1 MFGNLSCFPGGAVKF
16 LKLKFQRERAS
27 TELPIPKGA
36 FTWLMFCLFL
46 SIGWHLWH
54 IPEIPV
60 WALVVVVPMSIF
72 SYRRI
77 IKEKP
82 LAPAALRIG
91 LTIVVV
97 VGIIFSFNSPLGRD
111 PGITA
116 LILLSSLK
124 LMELKTRRDFMFI
137 VFMCYFII
145 FGNFLYDQSLP
156 DLAFMIAAVI
166 LVTAAVLRL
175 NHPGHEPVKLWFLL
189 KFSSRLLLL
198 GLPFTIMLFLLFPRT
213 YGPFWNLPQDTRTF
227 QGGFRSV
234 VRPGEVAELAKST
247 APALKVEFPGNNM
260 PAQKDL
266 YFRGLVL
273 WFTDGKAWYQGL
285 IPSQVVDSRS
295 LEGDGILQYITLQP
309 HNERWLFALDRPVS
323 SPRWTRVFPGNIFQS
338 LWDLKTPIRYGVLS
352 RPDAGLSF
360 LPKVEGNWALD
371 LPGDLDSRIMAL
383 GKQWRDNASVIDD
396 ILRQA
401 ENYFKENGF
410 IYTLNPGQ
418 MDRDNPLGDFLF
430 NKRRGFCEHFAASF
444 ALLMRAAG
452 VPARVVVGYQG
463 GEYNPVG
470 KYLEVRQSEAHAWT
484 EVWVKEVDPRLAVAD
499 EKTGWLRVDPTAWVS
514 PERIAYGLEVSQDIL
529 ANLSG
534 ADREEALQKA
544 LGGNIFK
551 RAWKFLKNHWEN
563 IKYKWDTWIITYDIF
578 QQRNFLS
585 SLGFGRVDRLSL
597 LLAIII
603 LAPILL
609 FIISLVLK
617 RKALSSDPLVRL
629 YLGFCSKLARMGIQ
643 RLRWEGP
650 VHFQQRAVEKFP
662 KKAEVIQQVTDLFV
676 HLRYGRLAVT
686 KERLKQ
692 LKRHIRR
699 L

>member
-1 MFGNLSCFPGGAVKF
+1 
-16 LKLKFQRERAS
+16 
-27 TELPIPKGA
+27 
-36 FTWLMFCLFL
+36 L

-60 WALVVVVPMSIF
+60 WAIVVVVPMSIF

-82 LAPAALRIG
+82 LPPAALRIG
-91 LTIVVV
+91 LTIAAVASV
-97 VGIIFSFNSPLGRD
+97 IFSFGSPLGRD

-124 LMELKTRRDFMFI
+124 LMELKSRRDFMFI

-145 FGNFLYDQSLP
+145 FGNFLYDQSLL
-156 DLAFMIAAVI
+156 DLTFMIAAVI

-175 NHPGHEPVKLWFLL
+175 NHPGNEPVKLWFLL
-189 KFSSRLLLL
+189 KFSTRLFLL
-198 GLPFTIMLFLLFPRT
+198 GLPFTIILFLLFPRT
-213 YGPFWNLPQDTRTF
+213 YGPFWNLPQDRRTF
-227 QGGFRSV
+227 QSGFRSV
-234 VRPGEVAELAKST
+234 VQPGEIAKLAKST
-247 APALKVEFPGNNM
+247 ATAFKVEFPGNNM

-273 WFTDGKAWYQGL
+273 WFTNGKAWYQGWV
-285 IPSQVVDSRS
+285 PSQAVPPRS
-295 LEGDGILQYITLQP
+295 LEGEGILQYITLQP

-323 SPRWTRVFPGNIFQS
+323 SPRWTRAYPGNVFQS

-360 LPKVEGNWALD
+360 LPRVERNWALGLPED
-371 LPGDLDSRIMAL
+371 LNSNIMAL
-383 GKQWRDNASVIDD
+383 GKKWRGSASTIDD

-410 IYTLNPGQ
+410 VYTLNPGQ
-418 MDRDNPLGDFLF
+418 MDQDDPLGDFLF
-430 NKRRGFCEHFAASF
+430 NKRQGFCEHFAASF
-444 ALLMRAAG
+444 TLLMRAAG
-452 VPARVVVGYQG
+452 VPSRVVVGYQG

-470 KYLEVRQSEAHAWT
+470 KYLEVRQSEAHAWA
-484 EVWVKEVDPRLAVAD
+484 EVWVKEEDPRLAVTD
-499 EKTGWLRVDPTAWVS
+499 RKPGWQRVDPTAWVS
-514 PERIAYGLEVSQDIL
+514 PERIEYGLEMSQEIL
-529 ANLSG
+529 ANLTG
-534 ADREEALQKA
+534 GDREEAIQKA
-544 LGGNIFK
+544 LRGNIFK

-563 IKYKWDTWIITYDIF
+563 IKYKWDAWIITYDIF

-585 SLGFGRVDRLSL
+585 SLGLGRVDRLSL

-603 LAPILL
+603 LVPILL
-609 FIISLVLK
+609 FIISFLLK

-629 YLGFCSKLARMGIQ
+629 YLRFCLKLERLGIQ

-650 VHFQQRAVEKFP
+650 VHFQHRAVERFP
-662 KKAEVIQQVTDLFV
+662 KKAEVIEQVTDLFV